1 MQRASVSA
9 VSLLEEHVRR
19 FNEGIRTG
27 DFGPMI
33 DGFTEDAELRFEGVP
48 AGPFAGRDAI
58 AAAYRDQPPDDEVEI
73 LGVEERDD
81 GVVAARYAWKGDD
94 GKQAGEMLLT
104 PRDGQIAQLIVTF
117 AQMIDVA
124 AEEAM
129 PERPPALEPTLV
141 QSFVSN
147 AHGDLE
153 EVKRLLEQEPALVNA
168 SWDWGGGDWETGLGA
183 AAHMGRRDI
192 AELLLD
198 RGARLD
204 LFAAVMLGELE
215 IVRAMLD
222 AFPEL
227 VSAKGPHGIPLRVH
241 AEMGGEQAQTV
252 LVLLDERS

>member
-1 MQRASVSA
+1 
-9 VSLLEEHVRR
+9 VSLLEDHIRR
-19 FNEGIRTG
+19 FNEGIRSG
-27 DFGPMI
+27 DFGPMV

-48 AGPFAGRDAI
+48 AGPFAGREAI
-58 AAAYRDQPPDDEVEI
+58 AAAYVEQPPDDEVEI

-81 GVVAARYAWKGDD
+81 GVVVARYAWKADD

-104 PRDGQIAQLIVTF
+104 PRDGRIAQLVVTF
-117 AQMIDVA
+117 AEP
-124 AEEAM
+124 AEEAS
-129 PERPPALEPTLV
+129 PERQPALEPTLV

-147 AHGDLE
+147 AHGDFE
-153 EVKRLLEQEPALVNA
+153 EVKRLLDQQPALVNA

-204 LFAAVMLGELE
+204 LFAAAMLGELA

-227 VSAKGPHGIPLRVH
+227 VSARGPHGIPLRVH
-241 AEMGGEQAQTV
+241 AEKGGEQARAV
-252 LVLLDERS
+252 LELLDERAGAR